1 MKLVR
6 YKQRYA
12 ANMFEKLMSLKAL
25 SGARVWLRDHNA
37 LSSKRDWY
45 TFLKKIT
52 DVLTDND
59 LTERAASVAYNLI
72 LAIFPTIIFLFTL
85 IPYIPSVNENVI
97 MGFFARVLPGGT
109 FDTVGPTLKDIISR
123 PRGGVLSVGFLLA
136 LYSATSGM
144 GALMNAFN
152 SSHEVPEQRTFLYKK
167 GVAVGLTVAL
177 ALSLFLAI
185 TLLVVG
191 GVVIE
196 YLARFGVFNNA
207 VIYFALKVARYLLVF
222 GVFVGVVSVMYRY
235 GPDVNMKWTFVT
247 PGSVTASVLI
257 VLTTLAFSYYVSNF
271 GSYNKLY
278 GSIGTLI
285 ALMIWT
291 NLVSL
296 LLIFGFEVN
305 VNLFDLE
312 GEKNP
317 SVAAKTTNATSNK

>member
-1 MKLVR
+1 
-6 YKQRYA
+6 
-12 ANMFEKLMSLKAL
+12 MFEKLMSIKAL

-45 TFLKKIT
+45 TFLKKTT

-85 IPYIPSVNENVI
+85 IPYIPGVNENVI
-97 MGFFARVLPGGT
+97 MDFFARVLPGGT
-109 FDTVGPTLKDIISR
+109 FDTVGATIKDIISR

-152 SSHEVPEQRTFLYKK
+152 SSHEVAEQRTFLSKK

-207 VIYFALKVARYLLVF
+207 VVYFALKVARYLLVF
-222 GVFVGVVSVMYRY
+222 AVFVGVVSVMYRY

-247 PGSVTASVLI
+247 PGSVTASILI

-296 LLIFGFEVN
+296 LLILGFEIN

-317 SVAAKTTNATSNK
+317 SVTAKTTNATSNK